1 MNKAAITR
9 QSVWEDRW
17 SQPEAEQLL
26 EALSEHHRKPI
37 EWLLEQVHHLDG
49 IEQHLRWYGK
59 AWKWTIELTF
69 SDVEGNDLGVLAY
82 IVPNPETP
90 LVSVPLRDETYEEL
104 PMRRL
109 NKYIREGIRS
119 AKCAVELYWAGWTP
133 SNKSEAEH
141 LFDLLKRKH
150 RMRRGETS
158 QQQQQQQKKN
168 ESK

>member
-1 MNKAAITR
+1 MNKAAIPKR
-9 QSVWEDRW
+9 SVWEDRW
-17 SQPEAEQLL
+17 SEPTADQLL
-26 EALSEHHRKPI
+26 ETLKEHHRKPI
-37 EWLLEQVHHLDG
+37 EWLMEQVHTLDG
-49 IEQHLRWYGK
+49 IEQQLRWYGK

-69 SDVEGNDLGVLAY
+69 RDADGNDLGVLAY

-90 LVSVPLRDETYEEL
+90 VVSVPLQHETYNEL

-109 NKYIREGIRS
+109 NKYIREGVRS

-133 SNKSEAEH
+133 TSKSDAEH
-141 LFDLLKRKH
+141 LFDLIKRKH

-168 ESK
+168 A